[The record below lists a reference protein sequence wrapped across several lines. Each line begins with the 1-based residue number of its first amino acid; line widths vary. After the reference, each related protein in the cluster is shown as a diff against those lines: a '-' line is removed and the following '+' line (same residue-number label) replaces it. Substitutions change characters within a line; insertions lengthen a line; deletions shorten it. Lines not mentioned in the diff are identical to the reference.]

1 MCIRTEKAQRL
12 IKRLNHLILKN
23 AGKGYSDIHIT
34 GGLRLAFR
42 KNGVLHFGKTD
53 VWSTQEIECLVN
65 RLLSV
70 QQLETLKEKKS
81 VAVVMDVKHAR
92 IMVSV
97 YVTTIGLSL
106 TVSFLPGRDPAADK
120 KKSDMPVYEG
130 RLLALV
136 RNTSLSFVAKMAL
149 VTLVITCVVACTWLG
164 VIRKPPAADV
174 TVLPA
179 VPSSAGEA
187 GIIENNRSINAV
199 TSKVNLQNTPGKE
212 GGMPRVTVTPGI
224 YRDEYGG
231 TAIEAVQGQTY
242 VIRGDNEKIL
252 PFLPLPEKRLIVPLA
267 IRMSEEVRHQV
278 PTAKIS
284 PNPSSSRPMPA
295 QGENT
300 AGLVEGTAKTPTRIN
315 AVQAMMSNSYGK
327 AVIYFPANHY
337 RLTDSEKDQIK
348 LFLPYLKMAAR
359 DGYMALVQGYT
370 CDLGSKDRNDFL
382 AMERAKAVA
391 GYLEQNGVKIG
402 GIKGEG
408 KHGYISKIKELNR
421 RVEVETSKQTEPR
434 EQS

>member
-1 MCIRTEKAQRL
+1 MCIRTDKAQEL

-42 KNGVLHFGKTD
+42 KNGVPHFGETD
-53 VWSTQEIECLVN
+53 VWSTEEIECLVN

-81 VAVVMDVKHAR
+81 VAIVMDVKHAR
-92 IMVSV
+92 IMAGV

-106 TVSFLPGRDPAADK
+106 TVNFLSGWDPAADK

-130 RLLALV
+130 RLLELA
-136 RNTSLSFVAKMAL
+136 RNTSFSFVAKIAL
-149 VTLVITCVVACTWLG
+149 VTLVIICVAACTWLD
-164 VIRKPPAADV
+164 VIRKPPVAEV
-174 TVLPA
+174 TMSPD

-187 GIIENNRSINAV
+187 RVIENNRSINAV
-199 TSKVNLQNTPGKE
+199 TATVNLQNTPGKE
-212 GGMPRVTVTPGI
+212 GGTPRVTVSPGI
-224 YRDEYGG
+224 CRDEYGG
-231 TAIEAVQGQTY
+231 TAIEAVQGQMYLIT
-242 VIRGDNEKIL
+242 GGNEKIP
-252 PFLPLPEKRLIVPLA
+252 PFLPMPEKRLIVPLA
-267 IRMSEEVRHQV
+267 IRMSEEARHQV

-284 PNPSSSRPMPA
+284 SSPSSSRPMPA
-295 QGENT
+295 PGENT
-300 AGLVEGTAKTPTRIN
+300 AGLVEGTAKTSKRSN
-315 AVQAMMSNSYGK
+315 AAQTTMSNPYGK

-337 RLTDSEKDQIK
+337 LLTDSEKDQIK
-348 LFLPYLKMAAR
+348 LFLPHLKMAAS

-408 KHGYISKIKELNR
+408 KHGYISKNRKLNR
-421 RVEVETSKQTEPR
+421 RVEIETSKKTEPQ

>member
-12 IKRLNHLILKN
+12 IKRLNHLILEN
-23 AGKGYSDIHIT
+23 IGEGYSDIHIT

-42 KNGVLHFGKTD
+42 KKGVLHFGKTD
-53 VWSTQEIECLVN
+53 VWSAQEIECLVN

-70 QQLETLKEKKS
+70 QQLETLKEKNS
-81 VAVVMDVKHAR
+81 VAVVMDVKHVR
-92 IMVSV
+92 IMASV

-106 TVSFLPGRDPAADK
+106 TVSFLSGRDPAADK
-120 KKSDMPVYEG
+120 KKSDMAVYEG

-136 RNTSLSFVAKMAL
+136 RNTSLSFVVKMAL

-174 TVLPA
+174 TMSTA
-179 VPSSAGEA
+179 VPCSAGEA
-187 GIIENNRSINAV
+187 RIIENNCSINAV
-199 TSKVNLQNTPGKE
+199 TSPVKLQNTPGKE
-212 GGMPRVTVTPGI
+212 GGMPRVTVTPDI
-224 YRDEYGG
+224 YRDDYGG
-231 TAIEAVQGQTY
+231 TAIEAVQGQMY
-242 VIRGDNEKIL
+242 VIRADNEKIL
-252 PFLPLPEKRLIVPLA
+252 PFLPLPEKRLTVPLA
-267 IRMSEEVRHQV
+267 IRMSEEASHQV

-284 PNPSSSRPMPA
+284 PNPSSFRPMRA

-300 AGLVEGTAKTPTRIN
+300 AGLVEGTAKTSKRSN
-315 AVQAMMSNSYGK
+315 AVQAVMSNSYGK

-359 DGYMALVQGYT
+359 DGYTALVQGYT
-370 CDLGSKDRNDFL
+370 CDLGTKDKNDFL

-408 KHGYISKIKELNR
+408 KHGYISKIKALNR
-421 RVEVETSKQTEPR
+421 RVEVETSKKTEPR
-434 EQS
+434 EKS